1 MRAARD
7 SVTIRSVDPF
17 IDEPQPPQAGV
28 ELAPGVYATPG
39 ALRLQYARA
48 GGPGGQNVNKVNTK
62 AELWVPVESIQGMR
76 PGARARLRAMAG
88 ARLTKADEIHIAAET
103 ERSQEANRQ
112 TAFDRLRELI
122 VRALVEPKVRRKT
135 KPSKASK
142 RRRLEHKRRRG
153 AIKQR
158 RGGPVSED

>member
-1 MRAARD
+1 MGYHPLAVG
-7 SVTIRSVDPF
+7 SF
-17 IDEPQPPQAGV
+17 LDEPQPPQAGI
-28 ELAPGVYATPG
+28 ELAPGVSAPP
-39 ALRLQYARA
+39 AAVRLQYARS

-76 PGARARLRAMAG
+76 PGARARLREMAG
-88 ARLTKADEIHIAAET
+88 TRLTKGDEIHIAAET

-112 TAFDRLRELI
+112 AVFDRLRELI

-135 KPSKASK
+135 KPSKAAK
-142 RRRLEHKRRRG
+142 RRRLESKRRRG

-158 RGGPVSED
+158 RGGAVSDD